1 MKIKKE
7 YMILAVIIVA
17 ASLYLIFRNSD
28 KTHYTLPETKA
39 IDRAQVSML
48 IISRADSA
56 LTLRRQDEKWMI
68 QPQEYL
74 ADQAMIDRILDAVA
88 GFSLTTLVSQS
99 GNYSQYELSD
109 DTKIGLEVFEHDG
122 MVLKADIGK
131 AAPTYNHTY
140 VRLEGESGVYQAK
153 GNIRNALDTDIERL
167 RDKSVLKLKKEDV
180 SGLTMSRGDTLLAIS
195 KQEII
200 PEMPDGDI
208 PAGTAEPGGEE
219 PGTESELP
227 VPGIEP
233 PAQPQWFTSEGE
245 EVDAGKF
252 DRVINTMANLRCDG
266 FLYGRTREELG
277 APIFTVRI
285 EGPEAAE
292 ISIFEKMND
301 DKYPAVSSQND
312 FPFLLSKWKA
322 EQLMKNREDLVKK
335 EEGE

>member
-28 KTHYTLPETKA
+28 KTHYTMPETKA

-74 ADQAMIDRILDAVA
+74 VDQATIDRILDIVA

-153 GNIRNALDTDIERL
+153 GNIRNALDTDIEKL
-167 RDKSVLKLKKEDV
+167 RDKSVFGLAKNDV
-180 SGLTMSRGDTLLAIS
+180 SGLTLSSGETSLVIT
-195 KQEII
+195 KQEMI
-200 PEMPDGDI
+200 PVMPDGDI

-219 PGTESELP
+219 AGTESEPP
-227 VPGIEP
+227 VQGIEP
-233 PAQPQWFTSEGE
+233 PAQPQWFTSDGE
-245 EVDAGKF
+245 TIDAGSL
-252 DRVINTMANLRCDG
+252 DRVINAMANLRCDG
-266 FLYGRTREELG
+266 FLYGRTKEDLG

-292 ISIFEKMND
+292 ISVFEKRD
-301 DKYPAVSSQND
+301 DDMYPAVSSQND

-322 EQLMKNREDLVKK
+322 EQLMKKREDLVKK
-335 EEGE
+335 EGGE